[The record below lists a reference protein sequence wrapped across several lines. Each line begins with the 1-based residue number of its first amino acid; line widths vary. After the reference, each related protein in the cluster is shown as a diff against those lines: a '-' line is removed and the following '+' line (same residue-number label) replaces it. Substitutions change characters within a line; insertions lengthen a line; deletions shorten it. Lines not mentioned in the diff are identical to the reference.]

1 MNSAGNLFIG
11 CMHIRNVG
19 RFSRCVLILFSLFLC
34 FMARS
39 RSYAQDN
46 EEATEQRHPI
56 GKVSTQGKLIVLELD
71 DGALGQANLFDF
83 VGRTLRFTPYGS
95 GYRVDNSPL
104 QWDAD
109 FGSKL
114 ASS

>member
-1 MNSAGNLFIG
+1 MNSAENLFIA
-11 CMHIRNVG
+11 CMHIRNVRG
-19 RFSRCVLILFSLFLC
+19 VLRQVVIALTLLLC
-34 FMARS
+34 FMALS
-39 RSYAQDN
+39 RSYAQDD
-46 EEATEQRHPI
+46 EEGIEQGHPI

-71 DGALGQANLFDF
+71 DGALGQANLFDL

-95 GYRVDNSPL
+95 RYRVDNGPL